1 MKIIMLGAP
10 GAGKGTQ
17 AEKIAEAL
25 SIPTISTCFI
35 IRKAIEAKTELGV
48 AAKDFID
55 KGQLVPDDVVIQI
68 LFHRIAE
75 DDCKKGFILDG
86 FPRTLPQAQALVDAG
101 VHIDKVLSIEVS
113 DDTILER
120 LSGRREC
127 AKCGRTYHILYHK
140 PKVEGKCD
148 ACGGDLICRAD
159 DNPETIKS
167 RLAVYHKQT
176 EPLIQFYKKMGVL
189 VYVHSEEGVE
199 ETTKEAFKALGV
211 QL

>member
-25 SIPTISTCFI
+25 HVPTISTGFI
-35 IRKAIEAKTELGV
+35 IRKAIAAQTELGKT
-48 AAKDFID
+48 AKDFID

-68 LFHRIAE
+68 LFERIAE
-75 DDCKKGFILDG
+75 SDCKNGFILDG
-86 FPRTLPQAQALVDAG
+86 FPRTIPQAQALVDAG
-101 VHIDKVLSIEVS
+101 VQIDKVLSIEVP
-113 DDTILER
+113 DEQILER

-127 AKCGRTYHILYHK
+127 KKCGRTYHVLYNK
-140 PKVEGKCD
+140 PEKENVCD
-148 ACGGDLICRAD
+148 SCGSELICRAD

-176 EPLIQFYKKMGVL
+176 EPLIQFYQKMGIL
-189 VYVHSEEGVE
+189 VYAHSQEKVE
-199 ETTKEAFKALGV
+199 DTTKEAFKALGV
-211 QL
+211 

>member
-1 MKIIMLGAP
+1 M
-10 GAGKGTQ
+10 
-17 AEKIAEAL
+17 
-25 SIPTISTCFI
+25 
-35 IRKAIEAKTELGV
+35 
-48 AAKDFID
+48 
-55 KGQLVPDDVVIQI
+55 
-68 LFHRIAE
+68 
-75 DDCKKGFILDG
+75 
-86 FPRTLPQAQALVDAG
+86 
-101 VHIDKVLSIEVS
+101 HIDKVLSIEVS